1 MHCKSSSWGL
11 SKLTDVPGS
20 TQPAHLETFSG
31 PLRVWRGGAGPQLDS
46 LTGLVHASSAGPA
59 DMPMGDLELSRT
71 LAPAGTQVVAAPAR
85 VWCPG
90 QSHETVAATITLY
103 GQFLR
108 GT

>member
-1 MHCKSSSWGL
+1 
-11 SKLTDVPGS
+11 
-20 TQPAHLETFSG
+20 
-31 PLRVWRGGAGPQLDS
+31 
-46 LTGLVHASSAGPA
+46 
-59 DMPMGDLELSRT
+59 MPMGDLELSRT